1 MGYSPHRQI
10 LIAVCVLAFLTLSSA
25 ASACPSCYG
34 NPDESATQGM
44 NFAILSLL
52 GVTSGVLV
60 AFGAFFLQLRR
71 RARSLHDRLTTLMN

>member
-1 MGYSPHRQI
+1 M
-10 LIAVCVLAFLTLSSA
+10 VLFTLSNG

-34 NPDESATQGM
+34 NPDEAATQGM